1 MWPLHKQSQ
10 GQIRALSLAANTHA
24 LAGKRPSHSW
34 MYRLRKQLVAR
45 GKSEASKARRKA
57 VAVGRRE
64 RSVARRKLVVEKF
77 VKETLWK

>member
-1 MWPLHKQSQ
+1 
-10 GQIRALSLAANTHA
+10 
-24 LAGKRPSHSW
+24 

-64 RSVARRKLVVEKF
+64 ISS
-77 VKETLWK
+77 KEEAGGGEIYKRNALEVILKV